1 MRCKRCFGP
10 ITDTQ
15 DDVGL
20 YDDGTE
26 QDIADTAALD
36 TDDVTPTQP
45 ILFCDACVAA
55 RQHNPP
61 PLDVEALFSPTGP
74 LSRPGFEVRPGQVKL
89 ARAIYEAAAHQHHL
103 LAEGPCFTPDALVLA
118 DGAYRPIGECT
129 VGMSIE
135 TLRGGSHIEAV
146 KRRHYSGPAVALT
159 TSAGFFPVTVT
170 ESHKFY
176 VLRRE
181 RCVIP
186 SRSNTL
192 CGNACET
199 ACPIDVVKPHA
210 DRRMSGL
217 PTVKPHTRYRIEV
230 VEAKDLSEDDCLL
243 VRQPRE
249 QRGKVVRENAYVELL
264 GLWLA
269 EGHVDGKNQETTR
282 TCLTFSSTE
291 RETLAARALELGVEL
306 GFTGGIYDRPNNSV
320 RVMIYGRK
328 LAEQIVED
336 CGELSHAKRLPTWFA
351 CLSQQQQILL
361 LTSLFKGDARV
372 NLRPRVAGGTIA
384 EHIRYVTVSLALAT
398 GVRDAL
404 HGLGVRCQAIREAA
418 RTDRN
423 GVSHREAYRI
433 QIPRRFMSL
442 FGFRVETVRRDLKQI
457 EHEENSEVYT
467 LVPISKLTKTT
478 YEGDVCN
485 LTSAG
490 HDSYLTDVGTSKNCG
505 VGKSKA
511 YGVPAAYLAS
521 HGKKVLIVTAS
532 IALQE
537 QLIKKDLPAL
547 QQELAD
553 TFGDWSFAI
562 MKGKSNYVCKE
573 SLAVADDNGLS
584 ADERDDFKRVM
595 AWARSAP
602 APRTSASASTKS
614 TSTSPAPRKSLP
626 VFRGDK
632 SELDFKPSDQ
642 VWSRFTTSSE
652 ACPGKKCP
660 QFKEC
665 YATQARNAAANA
677 DVIVTNYHMLFLNI
691 SYGGTLLPHADVVMM
706 DECFPAGTKVGGVP
720 IETLRPGD
728 MVPSFDETTG
738 KLVRRRVVRQFV
750 SVPSGLVRVRIAG
763 KAVVC
768 TPGHPFLTTRGWVPA
783 AQLFV
788 GDVVLAQEA
797 QHEEDMGGDALL
809 GLRNNG
815 RWNGQ
820 GDVRRE
826 AKGEGV
832 LLSGACGAESAG
844 TTRSHG
850 LCQRDGALGDALGT
864 HAAAQPNAE
873 RGDARTYDGL
883 AQSHG
888 AQSKRAWRE
897 RQRSD
902 RSASTVGQPA
912 WLADG
917 VRSSD
922 GNAPR
927 HWVSDE
933 LQAGHCVPRQQDR
946 DRSGRPEPLFEGP
959 EVAGREEGQAPSFAR
974 VDGVEV
980 LQPGCDGTYGGVCP
994 DGLVYNVE
1002 VEGTHTYVAE
1012 GFVVHNC
1019 HEAADIAR
1027 DLLGFRVSR
1036 ATFSRYVRD
1045 AKKRGATAEAMLL
1058 EQAADTLFSTL
1069 LKFYDSG
1076 HYAVML
1082 RYPAPFPGLGE
1093 ELLAA
1098 AKAYAAACPKS
1109 HLIDHALAAA
1119 TRVCE
1124 GLTLRDPNC
1133 VYSIEVSE
1141 PSNPQMQHRRAAALQ
1156 ARYVQP
1162 GPVLEEKL
1170 WAAHDSVIAASAT
1183 ITVANSFDY
1192 ARRELGAPAP
1202 AHELAVDTPFNFQ
1215 QQALLIVPTANTLTP
1230 EPNDPRFGEYVAQL
1244 LAATIEACD
1253 GRTLG
1258 LFTSYKGLRDAY
1270 QRITRII
1277 AAWPAAKRP
1286 RILQQGDAPPGQLA
1300 ETFKRDVHSV
1310 LLGTTSFWTGIDVP
1324 GEALTAVVID
1334 KLPFGSPEDPV
1345 TMRLSETSRDTFGQ
1359 HMVPRAILQ
1368 FRQGVGRLIR
1378 AQSDVGAVIIA
1389 DKRVVTKGYGS
1400 RFLRSLPGMARAT
1413 STAAI
1418 KPFLASRGAA

>member
-26 QDIADTAALD
+26 QDTADTTALD
-36 TDDVTPTQP
+36 NDDVTPTQP

-61 PLDVEALFSPTGP
+61 PLDVEALFSPSGP

-103 LAEGPCFTPDALVLA
+103 LAEGP
-118 DGAYRPIGECT
+118 
-129 VGMSIE
+129 
-135 TLRGGSHIEAV
+135 
-146 KRRHYSGPAVALT
+146 
-159 TSAGFFPVTVT
+159 
-170 ESHKFY
+170 
-176 VLRRE
+176 
-181 RCVIP
+181 
-186 SRSNTL
+186 
-192 CGNACET
+192 
-199 ACPIDVVKPHA
+199 
-210 DRRMSGL
+210 
-217 PTVKPHTRYRIEV
+217 
-230 VEAKDLSEDDCLL
+230 
-243 VRQPRE
+243 
-249 QRGKVVRENAYVELL
+249 
-264 GLWLA
+264 
-269 EGHVDGKNQETTR
+269 
-282 TCLTFSSTE
+282 
-291 RETLAARALELGVEL
+291 
-306 GFTGGIYDRPNNSV
+306 TGI
-320 RVMIYGRK
+320 
-328 LAEQIVED
+328 
-336 CGELSHAKRLPTWFA
+336 
-351 CLSQQQQILL
+351 
-361 LTSLFKGDARV
+361 
-372 NLRPRVAGGTIA
+372 
-384 EHIRYVTVSLALAT
+384 
-398 GVRDAL
+398 
-404 HGLGVRCQAIREAA
+404 
-418 RTDRN
+418 
-423 GVSHREAYRI
+423 
-433 QIPRRFMSL
+433 
-442 FGFRVETVRRDLKQI
+442 
-457 EHEENSEVYT
+457 
-467 LVPISKLTKTT
+467 
-478 YEGDVCN
+478 
-485 LTSAG
+485 
-490 HDSYLTDVGTSKNCG
+490 
-505 VGKSKA
+505 GKSKA

-584 ADERDDFKRVM
+584 ADEREDFKRVM

-602 APRTSASASTKS
+602 APRTSASASTKP
-614 TSTSPAPRKSLP
+614 TPTSPSNPRKSLP

-652 ACPGKKCP
+652 ACPGTKCP

-677 DVIVTNYHMLFLNI
+677 DVVVTNYHMLFLNI
-691 SYGGTLLPHADVVMM
+691 SYGGVLLPHADVVMM
-706 DECFPAGTKVGGVP
+706 DEAH
-720 IETLRPGD
+720 
-728 MVPSFDETTG
+728 S
-738 KLVRRRVVRQFV
+738 
-750 SVPSGLVRVRIAG
+750 
-763 KAVVC
+763 
-768 TPGHPFLTTRGWVPA
+768 
-783 AQLFV
+783 
-788 GDVVLAQEA
+788 
-797 QHEEDMGGDALL
+797 
-809 GLRNNG
+809 
-815 RWNGQ
+815 
-820 GDVRRE
+820 
-826 AKGEGV
+826 
-832 LLSGACGAESAG
+832 
-844 TTRSHG
+844 
-850 LCQRDGALGDALGT
+850 
-864 HAAAQPNAE
+864 
-873 RGDARTYDGL
+873 
-883 AQSHG
+883 
-888 AQSKRAWRE
+888 
-897 RQRSD
+897 
-902 RSASTVGQPA
+902 
-912 WLADG
+912 
-917 VRSSD
+917 
-922 GNAPR
+922 
-927 HWVSDE
+927 
-933 LQAGHCVPRQQDR
+933 
-946 DRSGRPEPLFEGP
+946 
-959 EVAGREEGQAPSFAR
+959 
-974 VDGVEV
+974 
-980 LQPGCDGTYGGVCP
+980 
-994 DGLVYNVE
+994 
-1002 VEGTHTYVAE
+1002 
-1012 GFVVHNC
+1012 
-1019 HEAADIAR
+1019 AADIAR

-1058 EQAADTLFSTL
+1058 EQAAEAMFSTL

-1183 ITVANSFDY
+1183 ITTDGRFDY
-1192 ARRELGAPAP
+1192 ARRELGAPVTAVS
-1202 AHELAVDTPFNFQ
+1202 LAVETPFDFAR
-1215 QQALLIVPTANTLTP
+1215 QALLIVPTANTLTP

-1345 TMRLSETSRDTFGQ
+1345 TMRLSETSKDTFGQ

-1389 DKRVVTKGYGS
+1389 DKRVVTKGYGA
-1400 RFLRSLPGMARAT
+1400 RFIRSLPPMAKGVGTQSIAGFLER
-1413 STAAI
+1413 STVAKAKKGQAA
-1418 KPFLASRGAA
+1418 

>member
-1 MRCKRCFGP
+1 MRCKRCFGS

-20 YDDGTE
+20 YDDGETTE
-26 QDIADTAALD
+26 QDTADTAALD

-61 PLDVEALFSPTGP
+61 PLDVEALFSPSGP

-103 LAEGPCFTPDALVLA
+103 LAEGPC
-118 DGAYRPIGECT
+118 
-129 VGMSIE
+129 
-135 TLRGGSHIEAV
+135 
-146 KRRHYSGPAVALT
+146 
-159 TSAGFFPVTVT
+159 
-170 ESHKFY
+170 
-176 VLRRE
+176 
-181 RCVIP
+181 
-186 SRSNTL
+186 
-192 CGNACET
+192 
-199 ACPIDVVKPHA
+199 
-210 DRRMSGL
+210 
-217 PTVKPHTRYRIEV
+217 
-230 VEAKDLSEDDCLL
+230 
-243 VRQPRE
+243 
-249 QRGKVVRENAYVELL
+249 
-264 GLWLA
+264 
-269 EGHVDGKNQETTR
+269 
-282 TCLTFSSTE
+282 
-291 RETLAARALELGVEL
+291 
-306 GFTGGIYDRPNNSV
+306 GI
-320 RVMIYGRK
+320 
-328 LAEQIVED
+328 
-336 CGELSHAKRLPTWFA
+336 
-351 CLSQQQQILL
+351 
-361 LTSLFKGDARV
+361 
-372 NLRPRVAGGTIA
+372 
-384 EHIRYVTVSLALAT
+384 
-398 GVRDAL
+398 
-404 HGLGVRCQAIREAA
+404 
-418 RTDRN
+418 
-423 GVSHREAYRI
+423 
-433 QIPRRFMSL
+433 
-442 FGFRVETVRRDLKQI
+442 
-457 EHEENSEVYT
+457 
-467 LVPISKLTKTT
+467 
-478 YEGDVCN
+478 
-485 LTSAG
+485 
-490 HDSYLTDVGTSKNCG
+490 
-505 VGKSKA
+505 GKSKA
-511 YGVPAAYLAS
+511 YGVSAAYLAS

-584 ADERDDFKRVM
+584 ADEREDFKRVM

-602 APRTSASASTKS
+602 APRTSASASTKP
-614 TSTSPAPRKSLP
+614 TPTSPSNPRKSLP

-652 ACPGKKCP
+652 ACPGTKCP

-677 DVIVTNYHMLFLNI
+677 DVVVTNYHMLFLNI
-691 SYGGTLLPHADVVMM
+691 SYGGVLLPHADVVMM
-706 DECFPAGTKVGGVP
+706 DEA
-720 IETLRPGD
+720 
-728 MVPSFDETTG
+728 
-738 KLVRRRVVRQFV
+738 
-750 SVPSGLVRVRIAG
+750 
-763 KAVVC
+763 
-768 TPGHPFLTTRGWVPA
+768 
-783 AQLFV
+783 
-788 GDVVLAQEA
+788 
-797 QHEEDMGGDALL
+797 
-809 GLRNNG
+809 
-815 RWNGQ
+815 
-820 GDVRRE
+820 
-826 AKGEGV
+826 
-832 LLSGACGAESAG
+832 
-844 TTRSHG
+844 
-850 LCQRDGALGDALGT
+850 
-864 HAAAQPNAE
+864 
-873 RGDARTYDGL
+873 
-883 AQSHG
+883 
-888 AQSKRAWRE
+888 
-897 RQRSD
+897 
-902 RSASTVGQPA
+902 
-912 WLADG
+912 
-917 VRSSD
+917 
-922 GNAPR
+922 
-927 HWVSDE
+927 
-933 LQAGHCVPRQQDR
+933 
-946 DRSGRPEPLFEGP
+946 
-959 EVAGREEGQAPSFAR
+959 
-974 VDGVEV
+974 
-980 LQPGCDGTYGGVCP
+980 
-994 DGLVYNVE
+994 
-1002 VEGTHTYVAE
+1002 
-1012 GFVVHNC
+1012 

-1058 EQAADTLFSTL
+1058 EQAAEAMFSTL

-1183 ITVANSFDY
+1183 ITTDGRFDY
-1192 ARRELGAPAP
+1192 ARRELGAPVTAVS
-1202 AHELAVDTPFNFQ
+1202 LAVETPFDFAR
-1215 QQALLIVPTANTLTP
+1215 QALLIVPTANTLTP

-1378 AQSDVGAVIIA
+1378 AQSDVGVVVVA
-1389 DKRVVTKGYGS
+1389 DKRVVTKGYGA
-1400 RFLRSLPGMARAT
+1400 RFVRSLPPMAKGVGTRAIP
-1413 STAAI
+1413 S
-1418 KPFLASRGAA
+1418 FLAEAQALGTHGRKESAA